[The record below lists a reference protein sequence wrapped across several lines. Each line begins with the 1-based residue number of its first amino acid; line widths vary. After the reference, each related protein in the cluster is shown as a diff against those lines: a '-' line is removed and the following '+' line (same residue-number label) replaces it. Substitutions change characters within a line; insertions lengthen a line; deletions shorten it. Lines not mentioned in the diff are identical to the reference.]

1 MTGRHIQL
9 YMMTQSLSRIGL
21 WLRPAAEPMTRSLRG
36 LDWLNFFVANFQ
48 TGFGPFISVYLTGV
62 GWTQGAIGV
71 ALSAGSIAGMVS
83 QIPGGILVD
92 AVRKKRAAAAAAI
105 VGIMMSALLIALWPA
120 LLPISLA
127 EILHAFGSSVLG
139 PAIAAL
145 SLALVGHG
153 ALGER
158 LGRNARYLAIGN
170 AFAAGLM
177 GTFGY
182 YVGER
187 AVFLLT
193 AALAIPALAALE
205 MIRSADLSTAKIG
218 ARPKPPPK
226 REDTG
231 WSWRFLKDRRLL
243 AYSVCASLF
252 QLANAAMLPIA
263 AGLVTKRAGSE
274 ASLVIAACIVAP
286 QAVTAAISPWA
297 GRAAETWGRR
307 PILLLGFGALPIR
320 GMLLAGIADPY
331 LMIVIQLLDGLSAA
345 ALGVLSPLIVADIT
359 RDSGQYTTAL
369 GVVGLAIGG
378 GATLSTTVAGLVAD
392 HFGGPTTFLALAGIG
407 LCATLLVWTLMPET
421 KYVPDHSAAT
431 SGGSGLPEFSRS
443 TGDR

>member
-1 MTGRHIQL
+1 
-9 YMMTQSLSRIGL
+9 MMTRSLSRVGF
-21 WLRPAAEPMTRSLRG
+21 WVRPAAEPMTRSLRG

-62 GWTQGAIGV
+62 GWTQGAIGA
-71 ALSAGSIAGMVS
+71 ALSAGSVAGMVS
-83 QIPGGILVD
+83 QVPGGALVD
-92 AVRKKRAAAAAAI
+92 AVRNKRAAAAAAI
-105 VGIMMSALLIALWPA
+105 IGVMASALLIALWPA

-127 EILHAFGSSVLG
+127 EIIHAFASSILG

-145 SLALVGHG
+145 SLALVGHA

-193 AALAIPALAALE
+193 AALAIPALAAVE
-205 MIRSADLSTAKIG
+205 MIRNADLSAVKIRSRMEP
-218 ARPKPPPK
+218 ASKA
-226 REDTG
+226 EDTG
-231 WSWRFLKDRRLL
+231 WSLRFLKDRRLL
-243 AYSVCASLF
+243 AYSACVCLF
-252 QLANAAMLPIA
+252 QLANAPMLPIA

-286 QAVTAAISPWA
+286 QVITAAISPWA
-297 GRAAETWGRR
+297 GRAAESWGRR

-320 GMLLAGIADPY
+320 GFLFAGIADPY

-345 ALGVLSPLIVADIT
+345 ALGVLTPLIVADIT
-359 RDSGQYTTAL
+359 RDSGGYTTAL
-369 GVVGLAIGG
+369 GTVGLAIGG
-378 GATLSTTVAGLVAD
+378 GATLSTTAAGLVAD
-392 HFGGPTTFLALAGIG
+392 HFGGAVTFLALAAVG
-407 LCATLLVWTLMPET
+407 LCAAVLVLTLMPET
-421 KYVPDHSAAT
+421 RPARRHSAAI
-431 SGGSGLPEFSRS
+431 SGASGLPDFSS
-443 TGDR
+443 SAGDP

>member
-1 MTGRHIQL
+1 MTR
-9 YMMTQSLSRIGL
+9 SLSRVGL
-21 WLRPAAEPMTRSLRG
+21 RVQPVVEPMTRSLRG

-62 GWTQGAIGV
+62 GWTQGAIGA
-71 ALSAGSIAGMVS
+71 ALSAGSVAGMVS
-83 QIPGGILVD
+83 QVPGGALVD
-92 AVRKKRAAAAAAI
+92 AVRNKRAAAAAAI
-105 VGIMMSALLIALWPA
+105 IGVMASALLIALWPA

-127 EILHAFGSSVLG
+127 EILHAFASSVIG

-193 AALAIPALAALE
+193 AALAIPALAAVE
-205 MIRSADLSTAKIG
+205 MIRTADLSAVKIRS
-218 ARPKPPPK
+218 RPEPASTT
-226 REDTG
+226 EDTG

-243 AYSVCASLF
+243 AYSACVCLF
-252 QLANAAMLPIA
+252 QLANAPMLPIA
-263 AGLVTKRAGSE
+263 AGMVTKRAGSE

-286 QAVTAAISPWA
+286 QLITAAISPWA
-297 GRAAETWGRR
+297 GRAAESWGRR
-307 PILLLGFGALPIR
+307 PILLLGFGAFPIR
-320 GMLLAGIADPY
+320 GFLFAGIADPY
-331 LMIVIQLLDGLSAA
+331 LMILIQLLDGLSAA
-345 ALGVLSPLIVADIT
+345 ALGVLTPLIVADIT
-359 RDSGQYTTAL
+359 RQSGGYTTAL
-369 GVVGLAIGG
+369 GTVGLAIGG
-378 GATLSTTVAGLVAD
+378 GATLSTIAAGFIAD
-392 HFGGPTTFLALAGIG
+392 HFGGAVTFLALAGIG
-407 LCATLLVWTLMPET
+407 LCAAVLVLIMMPET
-421 KYVPDHSAAT
+421 RPARRHSAAIRGA
-431 SGGSGLPEFSRS
+431 SALPDFSS
-443 TGDR
+443 SAGDP